1 MKRLFTM
8 FCMVS
13 TVGLTMLWNGCTAD
27 VDLDNIDTSVDV
39 EANVATPIGSM
50 TATIDDFV
58 GDGTWGIF
66 IDTVNHEGVITFR
79 DTFSI
84 ARDFHKLD
92 LSKYIS
98 STKIS
103 MNVYDKM
110 EARGV
115 LANGQ
120 ITGNG
125 QTIELEFPLTL
136 KLKGINDDKNY
147 QRIDSA
153 MIKNAKFE
161 SSIGKAGGLPLEW
174 DWIDKVVLHMDEKNF
189 NREGGNDI
197 VVYSKGD
204 GYGYSEPI
212 PSNIDEFTLNLMKDK
227 HPSKP
232 ELYYGNA
239 IDSCKFVIKMT
250 MTIPQE
256 AGVVTVPKGA
266 GFEYRLRVQ
275 FIDYYAVWGMFEPSN
290 DMHGEGLETIAT
302 YWEPWNTLRDLRLPF
317 AEPKVD
323 MHVTTQVAGAL
334 VMYGDYL
341 YTKNTQ
347 GEEAYALFNGEKTLE
362 KHFTPSEYLTL
373 DSEIGATTTNM
384 CVTFDK
390 DPARGQIDRLFSIR
404 PDMIGYKFH
413 VDFDRQATPQVRL
426 TPNTSIKVDAVC
438 NLPMIFNEGV
448 SLRYTDSITDIDLS
462 MLDLDS
468 LLKDVE
474 MIDTLEEAS
483 AKLVIKFEN
492 SIPLQFKGMLTCLD
506 ENDNVIIDPKTEKP
520 LLLTENDTILI
531 AAPEFKKDEQTH
543 NWEATPL
550 ESVEVINVDR
560 EDLETLRQIKTIEFH
575 AWMDDKSLDEA
586 YKNGLNNI
594 QLKDKNYLKVKIA
607 VGANVEGVLNLEF

>member
-13 TVGLTMLWNGCTAD
+13 TIGLTMLWNGCTAD
-27 VDLDNIDTSVDV
+27 VDLDNIDTSVEV
-39 EANVATPIGSM
+39 EANIATPIGSI

-58 GDGTWGIF
+58 GDGTWGIY
-66 IDTVNHEGVITFR
+66 IDTLEHEGVITFR

-92 LSKYIS
+92 LSKHVS
-98 STKIS
+98 STKIT

-110 EARGV
+110 EAKGV

-153 MIKNAKFE
+153 MIKNASFE
-161 SSIGKAGGLPLEW
+161 SRIGKAGGLPLEW

-189 NREGGNDI
+189 NRKGGNDI

-204 GYGYSEPI
+204 GYDYSEPI

-266 GFEYRLRVQ
+266 GFEYRLGVR
-275 FIDYYAVWGMFEPSN
+275 FIDYHAVWGMFEPSK
-290 DMHGEGLETIAT
+290 DMHGEAVEAIAT
-302 YWEPWNTLRDLRLPF
+302 YWSPWNTLQDLRLPF
-317 AEPKVD
+317 AEPSVD
-323 MHVTTQVAGAL
+323 MLVTTQVAGAINL
-334 VMYGDYL
+334 YGDYL
-341 YTKNTQ
+341 FTENKQ
-347 GEEAYALFNGEKTLE
+347 GERVYATFDNEGKTNLKEDFNNK
-362 KHFTPSEYLTL
+362 YLPL
-373 DSEIGATTTNM
+373 DSEIGES
-384 CVTFDK
+384 VTMHALFDK
-390 DPARGQIDRLFSIR
+390 DPERGHIDRLFAIS
-404 PDMIGYKFH
+404 PDMIGYKFS
-413 VDFDRQATPQVRL
+413 VDFDRQTTPQVRL
-426 TPNTSIKVDAVC
+426 TPNTSIKLDAVC

-448 SLRYTDSITDIDLS
+448 SLGYADKIKGIDLS

-492 SIPLQFKGMLTCLD
+492 SIPLQFKGVLTCLD
-506 ENDNVIIDPKTEKP
+506 ENDNVIIDPKTDKP

-531 AAPEFKKDEQTH
+531 AAPEFTKEGH
-543 NWEATPL
+543 EWSGTPL
-550 ESVEVINVDR
+550 ESVEVLDVDR
-560 EDLETLRQIKTIEFH
+560 EDLETLRQINSIAFH
-575 AWMDDKSLDEA
+575 VWMDDESLEEA
-586 YKNGLNNI
+586 YDNGLNNI
-594 QLKDKNYLKVKIA
+594 KLMDDNYLKVKIA

>member
-13 TVGLTMLWNGCTAD
+13 TIGLTMLWNGCTAD

-39 EANVATPIGSM
+39 EANIATPIGSM

-58 GDGTWGIF
+58 GDGTWGIY
-66 IDTVNHEGVITFR
+66 IDTLEHEGVITFR

-92 LSKYIS
+92 LSKYVS
-98 STKIS
+98 STKIT

-110 EARGV
+110 EAKGV

-153 MIKNAKFE
+153 MIKNASFE
-161 SSIGKAGGLPLEW
+161 SRIGKAGGLPLEW

-189 NREGGNDI
+189 NRKGGNDI

-204 GYGYSEPI
+204 GYDYSEPI

-227 HPSKP
+227 NPSKP

-266 GFEYRLRVQ
+266 GFEYRLGVR
-275 FIDYYAVWGMFEPSN
+275 FIDYHAVWGMFEPSK
-290 DMHGEGLETIAT
+290 DMHGEAVESIAT
-302 YWEPWNTLRDLRLPF
+302 YWSPWNTLQDLRLPF
-317 AEPKVD
+317 AEPSVD
-323 MHVTTQVAGAL
+323 MLVTTQVAGAINL
-334 VMYGDYL
+334 YGDYL
-341 YTKNTQ
+341 FTENKQ
-347 GEEAYALFNGEKTLE
+347 GERVYATFDNEGKTNLKEDFNNK
-362 KHFTPSEYLTL
+362 YLPL
-373 DSEIGATTTNM
+373 DSEIGES
-384 CVTFDK
+384 VTMHALFDK
-390 DPARGQIDRLFSIR
+390 DPERGHIDRLFAIR
-404 PDMIGYKFH
+404 PDMIGYKFS
-413 VDFDRQATPQVRL
+413 VDFDRQTTPQVRL
-426 TPNTSIKVDAVC
+426 TPNTSIKLDAVC
-438 NLPMIFNEGV
+438 NLPMILNEGV
-448 SLRYTDSITDIDLS
+448 SLGYSDKIKGIDLS

-492 SIPLQFKGMLTCLD
+492 SIPLQFKGVLTCLD
-506 ENDNVIIDPKTEKP
+506 ENGEVIVDPKTDKP

-531 AAPEFKKDEQTH
+531 AAPEFTKEGHDW
-543 NWEATPL
+543 NITPL

-575 AWMDDKSLDEA
+575 AWMDDESLAEA

-594 QLKDKNYLKVKIA
+594 QLKDDNYLKVKIA

>member
-13 TVGLTMLWNGCTAD
+13 TIGLTMLWNGCTAD

-39 EANVATPIGSM
+39 EANVATPIGSI

-98 STKIS
+98 NTKIS

-110 EARGV
+110 EAKGV

-136 KLKGINDDKNY
+136 KLKGINNNKDY

-174 DWIDKVVLHMDEKNF
+174 DWIDKVVLHMDENNF
-189 NREGGNDI
+189 HRKGGNDI

-212 PSNIDEFTLNLMKDK
+212 PSNIDEFTLDLMKDK

-362 KHFTPSEYLTL
+362 KHFTSKEYLTL

-413 VDFDRQATPQVRL
+413 VDFNRQATPQVRL

-448 SLRYTDSITDIDLS
+448 SLGYSDKIKGIDLS

-531 AAPEFKKDEQTH
+531 AAPEFTKDGH
-543 NWEATPL
+543 DWNITPL

-560 EDLETLRQIKTIEFH
+560 DDLETLRQIKTIEFH
-575 AWMDDKSLDEA
+575 AWMDDESLAEA
-586 YKNGLNNI
+586 YDNGLNNI
-594 QLKDKNYLKVKIA
+594 QLKDDNYLKVKIA

>member
-13 TVGLTMLWNGCTAD
+13 TIGLTMLWNGCTAD

-39 EANVATPIGSM
+39 EANVATPIGSI

-98 STKIS
+98 NTKIS

-110 EARGV
+110 EAKGV

-136 KLKGINDDKNY
+136 KLKGINNNKDY

-174 DWIDKVVLHMDEKNF
+174 DWIDKVVLHMDENNF
-189 NREGGNDI
+189 HRKGGNDI

-212 PSNIDEFTLNLMKDK
+212 PSNIDEFTLDLMKDK

-413 VDFDRQATPQVRL
+413 VDFNRQATPQVRL

-448 SLRYTDSITDIDLS
+448 SLGYSDKIKGIDLS

-531 AAPEFKKDEQTH
+531 AAPEFKKNEQTH
-543 NWEATPL
+543 NWDPTPL

-575 AWMDDKSLDEA
+575 AWMDDKSLDGA
-586 YKNGLNNI
+586 YEKGMNNI
-594 QLKDKNYLKVKIA
+594 QLKDNNYLKVKIA

>member
-13 TVGLTMLWNGCTAD
+13 TIGLTMLWNGCTAD

-66 IDTVNHEGVITFR
+66 IDTINHEGVITFR

-110 EARGV
+110 EAKGV

-256 AGVVTVPKGA
+256 AGVVTVPKSA

-275 FIDYYAVWGMFEPSN
+275 FIDYYAVWGMFEPSK

-302 YWEPWNTLRDLRLPF
+302 YWEPWNTLQDLRLPF

-413 VDFDRQATPQVRL
+413 VDFNRQATPQVRL

-438 NLPMIFNEGV
+438 NLPMILNEGV
-448 SLRYTDSITDIDLS
+448 SLGYTDKITGIDLS

-468 LLKDVE
+468 LLKDV
-474 MIDTLEEAS
+474 
-483 AKLVIKFEN
+483 
-492 SIPLQFKGMLTCLD
+492 
-506 ENDNVIIDPKTEKP
+506 
-520 LLLTENDTILI
+520 
-531 AAPEFKKDEQTH
+531 
-543 NWEATPL
+543 
-550 ESVEVINVDR
+550 
-560 EDLETLRQIKTIEFH
+560 
-575 AWMDDKSLDEA
+575 
-586 YKNGLNNI
+586 
-594 QLKDKNYLKVKIA
+594 
-607 VGANVEGVLNLEF
+607 

>member
-13 TVGLTMLWNGCTAD
+13 TIGLTMLWNGCTAD

-98 STKIS
+98 NTKIS

-110 EARGV
+110 EAKGV

-136 KLKGINDDKNY
+136 KLKGINNNKDY

-174 DWIDKVVLHMDEKNF
+174 DWIDKVVLHMDENNF
-189 NREGGNDI
+189 HRKGGNDI

-384 CVTFDK
+384 RVTFDK

-413 VDFDRQATPQVRL
+413 VDFNRQATPQVRL

-448 SLRYTDSITDIDLS
+448 SLGYSDKIKGIDLS

-468 LLKDVE
+468 LLSGVD

-492 SIPLQFKGMLTCLD
+492 SIPLQFKGVLTCLD
-506 ENDNVIIDPKTEKP
+506 ENDNVIIDPKTEQP

-531 AAPEFKKDEQTH
+531 AAPEFTKDGH
-543 NWEATPL
+543 DWNITPL

-575 AWMDDKSLDEA
+575 AWMDDESLAEA
-586 YKNGLNNI
+586 YDNGLNNI
-594 QLKDKNYLKVKIA
+594 QLKDDNYLKVKIA

>member
-13 TVGLTMLWNGCTAD
+13 TIGLTMLWNGCTAD

-98 STKIS
+98 NTKIS

-110 EARGV
+110 EAKGV

-136 KLKGINDDKNY
+136 KLKGINNNKDY

-384 CVTFDK
+384 RVTFDK

-413 VDFDRQATPQVRL
+413 VDFNRQATPQVRL

-448 SLRYTDSITDIDLS
+448 SLGYSDKIKGIDLS

-492 SIPLQFKGMLTCLD
+492 SIPLQFKGVLTCLD
-506 ENDNVIIDPKTEKP
+506 ENDNVIIDPKTEQP

-531 AAPEFKKDEQTH
+531 AAPEFTKDGH
-543 NWEATPL
+543 DWNITPL

-575 AWMDDKSLDEA
+575 AWMDDESLAEA
-586 YKNGLNNI
+586 YDNGLNNI
-594 QLKDKNYLKVKIA
+594 QLKDDNYLKVKIA

>member
-27 VDLDNIDTSVDV
+27 VDLDNIDTSIDV

-110 EARGV
+110 EAKGV

-136 KLKGINDDKNY
+136 KLKGINNNKDY

-413 VDFDRQATPQVRL
+413 VDFNRQATPQVRL

-448 SLRYTDSITDIDLS
+448 SLGYTDSITDIDLS

-468 LLKDVE
+468 LLRDVD

-506 ENDNVIIDPKTEKP
+506 ENDNVIIDPKTEQP

-531 AAPEFKKDEQTH
+531 AAPEFTKDGH
-543 NWEATPL
+543 DWNITPL

-560 EDLETLRQIKTIEFH
+560 DDLETLRQIKTIEFY

-586 YKNGLNNI
+586 YRNGLNNI
-594 QLKDKNYLKVKIA
+594 QLKDDNYLKVKIA

>member
-13 TVGLTMLWNGCTAD
+13 TIGLTMLWNGCTAD

-92 LSKYIS
+92 LCKYIS
-98 STKIS
+98 NTKIS

-110 EARGV
+110 EAKGV

-136 KLKGINDDKNY
+136 KLKGINNNKDY

-390 DPARGQIDRLFSIR
+390 DLARGQIDRLFSIR

-413 VDFDRQATPQVRL
+413 VDFNRQATPQVRL

-448 SLRYTDSITDIDLS
+448 SLGYSDKIKGIDLS

-492 SIPLQFKGMLTCLD
+492 SIPLQFKGVLTCLD

-531 AAPEFKKDEQTH
+531 AAPEFTKEGHDW
-543 NWEATPL
+543 NITPL

-575 AWMDDKSLDEA
+575 AWMDDESLAEA
-586 YKNGLNNI
+586 YDNGLNNI
-594 QLKDKNYLKVKIA
+594 QLKDDNYLKVKIA

>member
-1 MKRLFTM
+1 
-8 FCMVS
+8 
-13 TVGLTMLWNGCTAD
+13 MLWNGCTAD
-27 VDLDNIDTSVDV
+27 VDLNNIDTSVKVKADS
-39 EANVATPIGSM
+39 VATPIGSM

-58 GDGTWGIF
+58 GDGTWGIY
-66 IDTVNHEGVITFR
+66 IDTLEHEGVITFR

-110 EARGV
+110 EAKGV

-204 GYGYSEPI
+204 GYGYSKPI

-227 HPSKP
+227 DPSKP

-239 IDSCKFVIKMT
+239 IDSCKFMIKMT

-290 DMHGEGLETIAT
+290 DMRGEGLETIAT

-384 CVTFDK
+384 RVTFDK

-413 VDFDRQATPQVRL
+413 VDFNRQATPQVRL

-448 SLRYTDSITDIDLS
+448 SLGYSDKIKGIDLS

-468 LLKDVE
+468 LLSGVD

-506 ENDNVIIDPKTEKP
+506 ENDNVIIDPKTEQP

-531 AAPEFKKDEQTH
+531 AAPEFTKDGH
-543 NWEATPL
+543 DWNITPL

-560 EDLETLRQIKTIEFH
+560 DDLETLRQIKTIEFY

-586 YKNGLNNI
+586 YRNGLNNI
-594 QLKDKNYLKVKIA
+594 QLKDDNYLKVKIA

>member
-8 FCMVS
+8 ICMVG
-13 TVGLTMLWNGCTAD
+13 TMGLTMLWNGCTAD
-27 VDLDNIDTSVDV
+27 VDLNNIDTSVKVKADS
-39 EANVATPIGSM
+39 VATPIGSM

-110 EARGV
+110 EAKGV

-275 FIDYYAVWGMFEPSN
+275 FIDYYAVWGMFEPSK

-302 YWEPWNTLRDLRLPF
+302 YWEPWNTLQDLRLPF

-413 VDFDRQATPQVRL
+413 VDFNRQATPQVRL
-426 TPNTSIKVDAVC
+426 TPNTSIKIDAVC
-438 NLPMIFNEGV
+438 NLPMILNEGV
-448 SLRYTDSITDIDLS
+448 SLGYSDKIKGIDLS

-531 AAPEFKKDEQTH
+531 AAPEFTKDGH
-543 NWEATPL
+543 NWNITPL

-575 AWMDDKSLDEA
+575 VWMDDESLAEA
-586 YKNGLNNI
+586 YDNGLNNI
-594 QLKDKNYLKVKIA
+594 QLKDDNYLKVKIA